1 MFRGLSFIP
10 VDTKIPFL
18 AFRRIFLVI
27 STTLLVGSILL
38 IVFKGL
44 NFGIDFRGGI
54 LMDVKTAGAADL
66 ASMRQSLSGLGLGEV
81 GLQEFGDSDN
91 VLIRLQRQPGGE
103 AAQQEAIAKVREALG
118 PNVEYRRVEQVGP
131 QVSRELLRQGMLA
144 TGLAI
149 LGIIAYIWFR
159 FEWQFAIGATIAEL
173 HDVITT
179 LGLFALLGLDFNLT
193 SVAALLT
200 IAGYS
205 VNDTVVVYDRVREN
219 LRKYKTMPLDQL
231 LDLSLNQTLSR
242 TINTTLT
249 VVIALSAL
257 YLLGGEVLRGF
268 SVAMLWGAFIGVYS
282 TLGAAVPILI
292 YFKLRPAAKPADDVA
307 IETSGERG

>member
-1 MFRGLSFIP
+1 MFRGLNFVP
-10 VDTKIPFL
+10 ADTKIPFL
-18 AFRRIFLVI
+18 AFRKVFLVI
-27 STTLLVGSILL
+27 SATLIVGSILL
-38 IVFKGL
+38 VLFKGL

-54 LMDVKTAGAADL
+54 LMDIKTAGPADL
-66 ASMRQSLSGLGLGEV
+66 ASMRQSLSNLGLGEV
-81 GLQEFGDSDN
+81 GLQEFGDREN

-103 AAQQEAIAKVREALG
+103 AAQQEAISKVRDALG
-118 PNVEYRRVEQVGP
+118 PSVEYRRVEQVGP
-131 QVSRELLRQGMLA
+131 QVSNELLRLGMLA
-144 TGLAI
+144 TALSL
-149 LGIIAYIWFR
+149 LGIIVYIWFR

-205 VNDTVVVYDRVREN
+205 INDTVVVYDRVREN

-242 TINTTLT
+242 TINTAAT
-249 VVIALSAL
+249 VVIALLAL
-257 YLLGGEVLRGF
+257 YFFGGEVLRGF
-268 SVAMLWGAFIGVYS
+268 SIAMLWGAFIGIYS

-292 YFKLRPAAKPADDVA
+292 YFKLRPSTKPAGDVA
-307 IETSGERG
+307 LEVTGDRG